1 MIIVQGFL
9 PRTATTLRTFL
20 EKWKTGGRNRYTCLN
35 GAPRADAI
43 VRRCETKTARP
54 ECSDRSNKSAIV
66 HGTIRS
72 PVFES
77 SFLQLRSFF
86 GNEKES
92 GLRRR
97 SGFEGRRE
105 WISTIKLWEF
115 TLLEERIEKQKWKEK
130 VLEWNSTNSRRR
142 ERKNGEQKR

>member
-1 MIIVQGFL
+1 MARRAQT
-9 PRTATTLRTFL
+9 PSS
-20 EKWKTGGRNRYTCLN
+20 K
-35 GAPRADAI
+35 GAKQRQLA
-43 VRRCETKTARP
+43 P
-54 ECSDRSNKSAIV
+54 ERSDRSNKSATV

-105 WISTIKLWEF
+105 RISMTKLWEF

-130 VLEWNSTNSRRR
+130 VLE
-142 ERKNGEQKR
+142 